1 MKQSEYLGELRENLE
16 GKLAPEIVKDILAD
30 YESFFLAGREE
41 EKTDDDISAGL
52 GSPAFLAKS
61 LLEAQAATEKGPS
74 VKPDK
79 HIAHPGRRLCA
90 YLIDAAIALLP
101 VLVVTSFLGSAI
113 MSFYM
118 FIFYPAPLFGA
129 SVYLSYAA
137 YGEYTTTSEGYPVE
151 VQVQPETNREIVREG
166 GSNPG
171 NVQKD
176 FPKPTAVKIAAALFA
191 LAFYLF
197 YALLATLL
205 FRGQTIGKKLLGL
218 KVRRS
223 DTGPVISGAILL
235 RELLMKIVINS
246 IPLVPLISLVTILSS
261 REHKTLHDML
271 ADTIVVN
278 V

>member
-1 MKQSEYLGELRENLE
+1 MKQSEYLRELKENLE
-16 GKLAPEIVKDILAD
+16 GKLAPETVKDILAD

-41 EKTDDDISAGL
+41 GKTDDEISDGL

-61 LLEAQAATEKGPS
+61 LLEGQAATENGLT

-90 YLIDAAIALLP
+90 YLIDAAIAFLP
-101 VLVVTSFLGSAI
+101 VLVLTSFLGSAI

-118 FIFYPAPLFGA
+118 FIFYPAPLSGA
-129 SVYLSYAA
+129 SVFLSYAA
-137 YGEYTTTSEGYPVE
+137 YGEYKTTESYPVE

-166 GSNPG
+166 GSNPER
-171 NVQKD
+171 VQKD
-176 FPKPTAVKIAAALFA
+176 FPKPTAVKIAAAWFA
-191 LAFYLF
+191 LAFYLL
-197 YALLATLL
+197 YSLVATLL
-205 FRGQTIGKKLLGL
+205 FRGQTVGKKLLRL

-223 DTGPVISGAILL
+223 DTGPVSSGSIFL
-235 RELLMKIVINS
+235 RELLMKTVINS
-246 IPLVPLISLVTILSS
+246 IPLVPLISLVTILYSE
-261 REHKTLHDML
+261 EHKTLHDML